1 MKSRHSGD
9 VHASGAAQNLP
20 PRTPAGHAQRR
31 RRAPGRPREGVD
43 QKRDGGQHADDGRQG
58 VAHGDPEQPRA
69 PGHRAAEEVG
79 RPRPQRA
86 AGRHRV
92 GPVAPVLRPADGL
105 RPLRLQVRPGG
116 TVEERRLE
124 LAPAALERDP
134 GEVGPGLGR
143 VARDDLV
150 RRPGDQAGISSV
162 VAPDALRARRA
173 EVQRRSVEVGVR
185 AVGRVDDRVRPVHA
199 LELRVV
205 PRRSL
210 AALVLAVADLARG
223 HVQRLGGRRRGEVDL
238 DHLPV
243 ALVEVVPV
251 VVDVEHPVL
260 ERDLPRVAGVGHDV
274 RVHRRLVTLVDVP
287 RPVQVVAARVE
298 RVAREVEVILVEPG
312 PEVAGARPDLHEV
325 GARPRPAQ
333 RDRRLVEEQI
343 DVDRDVRLPGAASLG
358 LIDEPHDGGVA
369 RRERRLVRR
378 RRGGGRRRGHPR
390 GGEDG
395 GEHGDSGPRRHRAA
409 PPSLGVLTSP
419 QSARLIWVMAGSP
432 PGSAGVDHV
441 AAT

>member
-1 MKSRHSGD
+1 MGS
-9 VHASGAAQNLP
+9 VHCVFRFGPVGPLKN
-20 PRTPAGHAQRR
+20 AGWSS
-31 RRAPGRPREGVD
+31 
-43 QKRDGGQHADDGRQG
+43 
-58 VAHGDPEQPRA
+58 
-69 PGHRAAEEVG
+69 
-79 RPRPQRA
+79 PQRPSNA
-86 AGRHRV
+86 IQGKSARAWAGSLGMTSSAGRVTRPEFRV
-92 GPVAPVLRPADGL
+92 
-105 RPLRLQVRPGG
+105 
-116 TVEERRLE
+116 
-124 LAPAALERDP
+124 
-134 GEVGPGLGR
+134 
-143 VARDDLV
+143 
-150 RRPGDQAGISSV
+150 SSHPTPCE
-162 VAPDALRARRA
+162 PDAPRYSAAR
-173 EVQRRSVEVGVR
+173 VEVGVR

-199 LELRVV
+199 LELGVV

-210 AALVLAVADLARG
+210 AALVLAVADLARA
-223 HVQRLGGRRRGEVDL
+223 HLERLGGRRRGEVDL

-343 DVDRDVRLPGAASLG
+343 DVDRDVRLPGAAALG
-358 LIDEPHDGGVA
+358 LIDEPHDRGVA